1 MPALG
6 RRVSPLRWTR
16 ALLVVRFR
24 TYICVYVPERKKRRT
39 ALNNRHKQNKLPHS
53 PMPMLPIA
61 TEAANPNT
69 NRTLNTPLPL
79 PQHAPQMLRARRSLP
94 FLGAVLEVHE
104 QLLGSQTL
112 HKIWHR
118 ARVARLPFPFLLAV
132 AADGEVRQPVGD
144 HSPAIFRIDLLAL
157 HASVAAHFE
166 MLKLKNQ

>member
-1 MPALG
+1 
-6 RRVSPLRWTR
+6 
-16 ALLVVRFR
+16 
-24 TYICVYVPERKKRRT
+24 
-39 ALNNRHKQNKLPHS
+39 
-53 PMPMLPIA
+53 MLPIA
-61 TEAANPNT
+61 TKAANPNT

-79 PQHAPQMLRARRSLP
+79 PQQTPQMLRARRGLP
-94 FLGAVLEVHE
+94 FLGAILEVQQ

-112 HKIWHR
+112 HSLRHR
-118 ARVARLPFPFLLAV
+118 ARVARLPLPLPFLLAV